1 MKNLKEAEKNFLT
14 CAVLIALVG
23 IALIFLDQ
31 TTLGILSIVAAG
43 VFVAIFLKMAVT
55 RKKEENG
62 EEKKNED
69 SK

>member
-1 MKNLKEAEKNFLT
+1 MKNLKETEKNFLT

-43 VFVAIFLKMAVT
+43 VFVAIFLKMVFT

-62 EEKKNED
+62 EEKKHED